1 MARVCVIR
9 ELRRQQGGQQHGHA
23 AVRFD
28 RERPLPQAP
37 NKHAVAHAMGMRWAE
52 LGRELPQLPPCTCCA
67 DHRWRTER
75 GSPAAAASRQLVGAR
90 PSLGRAAE
98 ARAAIPVGNAGRAA
112 VCVRAPAM
120 PSELWALVASFCGHA
135 SLGAFQGTC
144 CTLNTLC
151 RAHDWVWAAAC
162 RAVWSASQQVEAA
175 GTGRGGW
182 RLQCARQVAMRAAL
196 ERSVALES
204 ARAAAAEQVAVAQTA
219 FDGARAAVAALCPEA
234 LASDLRTARPITRLH
249 ALVAEGLLLFFGA
262 GSNRQHLQQQVQ
274 RERNTP
280 LLWHTFLS
288 TGLRGMPAMCAAEN
302 FRFAARIEGIAPQL
316 ANIVQDASF
325 CQHRAAQHS
334 TVFEELL
341 AILTTAHE
349 VVCAKAQ
356 ASSISRGDAVMPG
369 MHVCVAVQQ

>member
-23 AVRFD
+23 AARFD

-67 DHRWRTER
+67 DHRWRAEH
-75 GSPAAAASRQLVGAR
+75 GSPAAAAAASRQLVGAR
-90 PSLGRAAE
+90 PSLGRAE
-98 ARAAIPVGNAGRAA
+98 ACPAVPVGNKGRVA

-144 CTLNTLC
+144 CTFNGLC

-175 GTGRGGW
+175 GSW

-196 ERSVALES
+196 ERSAALES
-204 ARAAAAEQVAVAQTA
+204 AQAAAAEQVAVAQTA
-219 FDGARAAVAALCPEA
+219 FDGARAAVAALRPEA

-262 GSNRQHLQQQVQ
+262 GSNRRHLQQQVQ

-288 TGLRGMPAMCAAEN
+288 TGLRGMPAMCETRH

-316 ANIVQDASF
+316 ANIVHDASF

-334 TVFEELL
+334 PAFEELL

-356 ASSISRGDAVMPG
+356 ADTHVTHQHQHHHQGDLRL
-369 MHVCVAVQQ
+369 